1 MKGERRTLTG
11 RVTSDKMD
19 KTVVV
24 AVERSFQH
32 PLYGKVVRR
41 QKKYVAHDENN
52 EAREGDMVSIEE
64 CRPMSRTK
72 RWVLGQILERTQL
85 RAGE

>member
-1 MKGERRTLTG
+1 MSVGRRMLVG

-24 AVERSFQH
+24 AVERSFRH

-41 QKKYVAHDENN
+41 QKKYVAHDEGNSCHT
-52 EAREGDMVSIEE
+52 GDIVSIEE
-64 CRPMSRTK
+64 SRPLSRTK
-72 RWVLGQILERTQL
+72 RWVVKEILGRDALP
-85 RAGE
+85 A

>member
-1 MKGERRTLTG
+1 MKGARRTLVG

-24 AVERSFQH
+24 AVERSYRH

-41 QKKYVAHDENN
+41 QKKYVAHDESN
-52 EAREGDMVSIEE
+52 EVREGDLVSIQES
-64 CRPMSRTK
+64 RPLSRTK
-72 RWVLGQILERTQL
+72 RWLVEQILERTQL
-85 RAGE
+85 RAEE

>member
-1 MKGERRTLTG
+1 MKGARRTLIG

-24 AVERSFQH
+24 AVERSYRH

-41 QKKYVAHDENN
+41 QKKYVAHDESN
-52 EAREGDMVSIEE
+52 EAREGDLVSIQES
-64 CRPMSRTK
+64 RPLSRTK
-72 RWVLGQILERTQL
+72 RWLVEQILERTQV
-85 RAGE
+85 RADE

>member
-11 RVTSDKMD
+11 RVTSGKMD

-24 AVERSFQH
+24 AVERSYQH

-52 EAREGDMVSIEE
+52 EAREGDLVSIVE

-72 RWVLGQILERTQL
+72 RWMLGQILERTQL